1 MKAFPYNDIEKKIGY
16 TFKDKRLLLQAFTR
30 SSYTNEKGR
39 GALQS
44 NQVLEFFGDSVLSCA
59 LVTLFMRDFAER
71 YEHGVKTELG
81 EGDFSTLK
89 SKLSD
94 KTKLSSAS
102 DALGLAPYLLLGEGD
117 KKLGIASEPSVLE
130 DLYESI
136 IGAIW
141 IDSGNDIETVVRV
154 VEKTLDFRAFAMGG
168 KTQIQSYKNALQ
180 EYCQD
185 KSRRLGLPEYRVIE
199 KRGEDHSPIY
209 RVRCSVVPCASA
221 VGEGVSVKK
230 AENAAAEQLLRLL
243 QSSEEPKVKRPG
255 GEHAADSF
263 VSKLQR
269 YAYRVHKPLSFSEA
283 RQTEN
288 EGKAI
293 FVVHCAFDGNT
304 TTGFSISKSEA
315 KQKSAQKMLEKLK
328 NVKC

>member
-1 MKAFPYNDIEKKIGY
+1 MKTFPYSEIEKKIGY
-16 TFKDKRLLLQAFTR
+16 TFKDKSLLVQAFTR

-59 LVTLFMRDFAER
+59 LVTLFMRDFSSR
-71 YEHGVKTELG
+71 YEYGVKTEFA

-102 DALGLAPYLLLGEGD
+102 DGLRLAPYLLIGEGD

-154 VEKTLDFRAFAMGG
+154 VEKTLDFRAFVLGG
-168 KTQIQSYKNALQ
+168 KAQIQSYKNALQ

-185 KSRRLGLPEYRVIE
+185 KSRRLGLPEYTVIE
-199 KRGEDHSPIY
+199 KSGEDHKPIY
-209 RVRCSVVPCASA
+209 RVRCSVSPIASA
-221 VGEGVSVKK
+221 IGEGSNIKK
-230 AENAAAEQLLRLL
+230 AENDAAEQLLRVL
-243 QSSEEPKVKRPG
+243 QSGERAQGKKPKN
-255 GEHAADSF
+255 EHAADSF

-269 YAYRVHKPLSFSEA
+269 YADRVHRSLNFSEA

-288 EGKAI
+288 AGKEL
-293 FVVHCAFDGNT
+293 FVVHCTFDGKT
-304 TTGFSISKSEA
+304 TTGFAVSKIEA
-315 KQKSAQKMLEKLK
+315 KQKSAQKMLEKIE
-328 NVKC
+328 NVNN